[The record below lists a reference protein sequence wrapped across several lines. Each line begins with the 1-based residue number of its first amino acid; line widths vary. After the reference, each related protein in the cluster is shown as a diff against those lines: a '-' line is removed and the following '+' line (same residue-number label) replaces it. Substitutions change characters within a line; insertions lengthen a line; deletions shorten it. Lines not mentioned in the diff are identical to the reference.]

1 MVSLSVEQTAFYR
14 VEVPDIKSEPT
25 SGYAAIAAGNLVSG
39 IGLHDPESLLSARP
53 GRLALSSGTQPVSSA
68 AVSGYLDT
76 ALVPQAP
83 WRRPSSTEQRL
94 LLASGPPVCIGS
106 HITLVRAPDDVMAH
120 FAPLREHVHSCR
132 SIGELRAWLHRH
144 PYTTGCDAI
153 LEFARTYLRSEHP
166 VLEGAAI
173 TCRATDLPT
182 ATTDDTGAHVGLHI
196 DNWYRSKLAERV
208 NAPNRISINLGVT
221 ARFLLYINLPLAT
234 IGALAAEQFAFDTQA
249 GDTRNALRQLFMSR
263 CGSYPVV
270 RVRLDPGEGYI
281 APTENMI
288 HDGCTPAK
296 NALDVQFSVR
306 GRLWPRSSPDY

>member
-1 MVSLSVEQTAFYR
+1 MNRGPEIR
-14 VEVPDIKSEPT
+14 SEPT

-39 IGLHDPESLLSARP
+39 IGLHDPHSLLSAHP
-53 GRLALSSGTQPVSSA
+53 ARLELSSGTQPVCSA
-68 AVSGYLDT
+68 GLSGYLDT
-76 ALVPQAP
+76 AFVPQTP
-83 WRRPSSTEQRL
+83 WRRPSRTEQRL
-94 LLASGPPVCIGS
+94 LLATGPPDCIGS
-106 HITLVRAPDDVMAH
+106 HITLVRLPDDVMAH
-120 FAPLREHVHSCR
+120 FSPLREHVHNCS

-144 PYTTGCDAI
+144 RYTAGCDAI
-153 LEFARTYLRSEHP
+153 LEFARTYLRSDHQ

-196 DNWYRSKLAERV
+196 DNWYHSKLGERA

-221 ARFLLYINLPLAT
+221 PRFLLYINLPLAA
-234 IGALAAEQFAFDTQA
+234 IGALAAEQFAFDTRV
-249 GDTRNALRQLFMSR
+249 GDTRNRLRDLFMSR
-263 CGSYPVV
+263 YGSYPVV

-281 APTENMI
+281 APTENVI

-306 GRLWPRSSPDY
+306 GRLWPRSSPDH

>member
-1 MVSLSVEQTAFYR
+1 
-14 VEVPDIKSEPT
+14 
-25 SGYAAIAAGNLVSG
+25 
-39 IGLHDPESLLSARP
+39 
-53 GRLALSSGTQPVSSA
+53 
-68 AVSGYLDT
+68 
-76 ALVPQAP
+76 
-83 WRRPSSTEQRL
+83 
-94 LLASGPPVCIGS
+94 
-106 HITLVRAPDDVMAH
+106 MAH
-120 FAPLREHVHSCR
+120 FHTLRERVHSCG

-153 LEFARTYLRSEHP
+153 LKFARTYLRSEHP

-196 DNWYRSKLAERV
+196 DNWYRSKLNERAS
-208 NAPNRISINLGVT
+208 APNRISINLGVT

-234 IGALAAEQFAFDTQA
+234 IGALATEQFAFDTRV
-249 GDTRNALRQLFMSR
+249 GDTRNGLRQLFMSR

-288 HDGCTPAK
+288 HFPSAVGCGRVTPRRTSYDASRA
-296 NALDVQFSVR
+296 NASVR
-306 GRLWPRSSPDY
+306 RMAWRLSTCWQSTTSPPAGLDCLADAGDDVHVRFVFVIPRFDRFAAGW

>member
-1 MVSLSVEQTAFYR
+1 MAKTRR
-14 VEVPDIKSEPT
+14 VEVPENKSEPA
-25 SGYAAIAAGNLVSG
+25 SGHAAIAAGNLVSG
-39 IGLHDPESLLSARP
+39 IGLHDPQSLLSARP
-53 GRLALSSGTQPVSSA
+53 GRLALSSGTQLVSSPS
-68 AVSGYLDT
+68 VSGYLDT
-76 ALVPQAP
+76 AFVPQAP
-83 WRRPSSTEQRL
+83 WRRPSSTEKRI
-94 LLASGPPVCIGS
+94 LLAAGPPADIGS
-106 HITLVRAPDDVMAH
+106 HITLVRVPDDVMAH
-120 FAPLREHVHSCR
+120 FHTLRERVHSCG

-153 LEFARTYLRSEHP
+153 LKFARTYLRSEHP

-196 DNWYRSKLAERV
+196 DNWYRSKLNERAS
-208 NAPNRISINLGVT
+208 APNRISINLGVT

-234 IGALAAEQFAFDTQA
+234 IGALATEQFAFDTRV
-249 GDTRNALRQLFMSR
+249 GDTRNGLRQLFMSR

-270 RVRLDPGEGYI
+270 RLRLEPGEGYI

-288 HDGCTPAK
+288 HDGCMPAE

-306 GRLWPRSSPDY
+306 GRLWPRHSQTNEL